1 MSKKSTARQAAV
13 LRPQP
18 TGWPIGSF
26 RSYEDA
32 QAAVDLLSDKEF
44 DVSHVTIVGVDLM
57 EVERVTGRLTWGRVL
72 GGGALS
78 GVWLGIFIGLI
89 FGLLGGEFLFPLVY
103 GVVLGT
109 VFGIIMAAVPYA
121 LSNGRRDFTSQT
133 QIVASRY
140 DVLSDPTYAP
150 AARDIIASS
159 RLVSSYPSNPA
170 AHEPDAGLRSAENRE
185 G

>member
-1 MSKKSTARQAAV
+1 MSKNSTAREVAA
-13 LRPQP
+13 LRPRP

-44 DVSHVTIVGVDLM
+44 DISHVTIVGVDLM
-57 EVERVTGRLTWGRVL
+57 EVERVTGRLTWGRVI

-89 FGLLGGEFLFPLVY
+89 FGLLGGGFVFPLIY

-109 VFGIIMAAVPYA
+109 IFGIIMATVPYA

-133 QIVASRY
+133 QIVAGRY
-140 DVLSDPTYAP
+140 DVLSDPNYAP
-150 AARDIIASS
+150 AARDMIASS
-159 RLVSSYPSNPA
+159 GLVPSSPSYPGA
-170 AHEPDAGLRSAENRE
+170 QE
-185 G
+185 